1 MSTYHA
7 QQTWR
12 ANRPKT
18 VVSNDLENPHF
29 PYFYTSKSRFAYLQI
44 SLLPHFHTPTL
55 PHYQV
60 KTNVSKVKTHLHI
73 SRFAHFHTSTFPHF
87 HISTLPHFHTSTLL
101 HFHTFRLPDF
111 RLPHYWVKIKVS
123 KVTTRLYISRF
134 AHALPH
140 FQLLHFHTSTLPH
153 YQVKIRASKLITHF
167 HISRLL

>member
-44 SLLPHFHTPTL
+44 SLLPHFHTSTL

-60 KTNVSKVKTHLHI
+60 KTNVSKVKTYLHI

-87 HISTLPHFHTSTLL
+87 HISTLQHFCTSTLS
-101 HFHTFRLPDF
+101 DF
-111 RLPHYWVKIKVS
+111 PLTSTERNTVKYSQQIAK
-123 KVTTRLYISRF
+123 KVTWSR
-134 AHALPH
+134 AL
-140 FQLLHFHTSTLPH
+140 TW
-153 YQVKIRASKLITHF
+153 VA
-167 HISRLL
+167 

>member
-44 SLLPHFHTPTL
+44 SLLPHFHTSTL

-87 HISTLPHFHTSTLL
+87 HISTLQHFCTSTLSDFQTSD
-101 HFHTFRLPDF
+101 FHTTE
-111 RLPHYWVKIKVS
+111 IKVS
-123 KVTTRLYISRF
+123 KVTTHLYISRF
-134 AHALPH
+134 ANALPH

-167 HISRLL
+167 HVSRLL